1 MAAPSPAIALLSM
14 SACLLALTGCA
25 THADLQPPEQ
35 EAELTET
42 LQGRSIAPATAA
54 EREAIHNQDLLT
66 QAAFWAEA
74 YELNPGDREAAFE
87 LSSVLRQLGSTQR
100 AAEVS
105 RQALALYPDDQD
117 LLSAYGMALTADGRG
132 AQAVEYLM
140 RAMNAGTP
148 DWRLVNTLGVA
159 LEQSGRPDQARAR
172 FMEALGMQPGE
183 PAIMNNLA
191 LSHLLAGEPER
202 AEAVLRQAM
211 QNISAGPEVRQNL
224 AMALA
229 LQGRFDEA
237 REIAL
242 IDSTP
247 EMAEANLDYIRNLM
261 SSPRSW
267 DQLRRS
273 EALGG

>member
-1 MAAPSPAIALLSM
+1 MARLFPAIVRLSM
-14 SACLLALTGCA
+14 SASLLTLGACA
-25 THADLQPPEQ
+25 THADLQPTEQ
-35 EAELTET
+35 EAALTET
-42 LQGRSIAPATAA
+42 LQARSIAPATAE

-74 YELNPGDREAAFE
+74 YEMNPGDREAAFE
-87 LSSVLRQLGSTQR
+87 LSSVLRQLGSVQR

-105 RQALALYPDDQD
+105 RQALALYPDDQE
-117 LLSAYGMALTADGRG
+117 LLSAYGMALTAGGRG

-140 RAMNAGTP
+140 RALNSGVS
-148 DWRLVNTLGVA
+148 DWRLINTLGVA
-159 LEQSGRPDQARAR
+159 LEQSGRPEQARAR
-172 FMEALGMQPGE
+172 FMEALGLQPGE

-191 LSHLLAGEPER
+191 LSHLLGGEPER
-202 AEAVLRQAM
+202 AEVVLRQAM
-211 QNISAGPEVRQNL
+211 QNIEAGPEVRQNL
-224 AMALA
+224 ALALA

>member
-1 MAAPSPAIALLSM
+1 MARLSPAIAALWITASLIALS
-14 SACLLALTGCA
+14 GCA
-25 THADLQPPEQ
+25 THAELQPTEQ
-35 EAELTET
+35 EAELSET

-74 YELNPGDREAAFE
+74 YELNPGDREAAYE
-87 LSSVLRQLGSTQR
+87 LSDVLRQLGSSQR
-100 AAEVS
+100 AAEVA
-105 RQALALYPDDQD
+105 RQALALYPADQE

-140 RAMNAGTP
+140 RALNAGEP
-148 DWRLVNTLGVA
+148 DWRLINTLGVA
-159 LEQSGRPDQARAR
+159 LDQSGRPDQARAR
-172 FMEALGMQPGE
+172 FMEARALAPGE
-183 PAIMNNLA
+183 PAILNNLA
-191 LSHLLAGEPER
+191 LSYLLGGEPER
-202 AEAVLRQAM
+202 AETVLRQAM
-211 QNISAGPEVRQNL
+211 QNVTAGPEVRQNL

-247 EMAEANLDYIRNLM
+247 EMADANLEYIRALM

-267 DQLRRS
+267 DQLRGS
-273 EALGG
+273 EAFGG